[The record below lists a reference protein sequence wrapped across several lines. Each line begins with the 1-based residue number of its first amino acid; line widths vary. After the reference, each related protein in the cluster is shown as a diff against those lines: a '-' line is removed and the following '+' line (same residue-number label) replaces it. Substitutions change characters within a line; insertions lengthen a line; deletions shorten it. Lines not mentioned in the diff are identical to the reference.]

1 MKRSLAFLIAAV
13 ALLAPPVRGAT
24 TKSHKHSTAKKRSVP
39 GAKARAPQPI
49 KAAAPVH
56 GIATQELMPLATGIA
71 QFESKN
77 YAGAAESLVRT
88 RTSFP
93 KLADYS
99 SYYLAA
105 SQDAL
110 KQPAVVVATLG
121 DLADFRDQNSPLL
134 AKALILAARNR
145 MATGSTTNEA
155 LKPGILKLREEIAS
169 ATNAVAQP
177 EGDYAL
183 ALGYDATGD
192 ALDASTFY
200 QRVYF
205 LSPAT
210 AMAADAAAAL
220 ERLKQSLGASYPAP
234 RPEMLLERGD
244 AWVRAKEYGKAHEE
258 FTKLFVTLTGD
269 ARDQA
274 RIRIGGA
281 QYESGDTRGAYA
293 YLKGIEL
300 PRNEADAERL
310 FYLEE
315 CGRRMENDDVM
326 MDAVK
331 DLARHHER
339 SVWRLKAL
347 VDAGNRYLMNH
358 QPDKYE
364 PLYRAAWETF
374 PSDSTTAYCHWKIT
388 WDAYMANKH
397 DTRDLLREQVVHYPG
412 DNKSATALYFL
423 GRTAEYASDF
433 ASARSYYQRLDR
445 EFPNFYYAVLARL
458 RMEDSKIS
466 GATPSDTVNAWLD
479 TVEFPAHADYSNENM
494 TAPTKARVE
503 RAQLLVAAG
512 RADLAETEVRFGA
525 RTDGQPHLLAV
536 KLAATDAAPY
546 LSLRHMKSLAPDY
559 LSTSVDK
566 APKQFWQMLF
576 PMPYEG
582 ALVSSSRRFS
592 LDPYMV
598 AALIRQE
605 SEFNP
610 VAHSYANAYGL
621 TQIVPATG
629 RMLARQ
635 QGIAWSSP
643 NLLYQPA
650 TNLRLGTSY
659 MRALLNQWSGRW
671 EETLASYNAGASRV
685 KEWLTWANYREPA
698 EFVESIPIT
707 QTREYVQS
715 VIRNAAVYREIYGP
729 TPPDNGGADD
739 DLPVVPVP
747 VATTAKIVKVAQHSK
762 SGTAK
767 SGTVV
772 KSRIVAKSASK
783 HKSPA

>member
-1 MKRSLAFLIAAV
+1 
-13 ALLAPPVRGAT
+13 
-24 TKSHKHSTAKKRSVP
+24 
-39 GAKARAPQPI
+39 
-49 KAAAPVH
+49 
-56 GIATQELMPLATGIA
+56 MPLATGIA
-71 QFESKN
+71 EFESKDFSS
-77 YAGAAESLVRT
+77 AAQSLARI
-88 RTSFP
+88 RAAFP
-93 KLADYS
+93 KLSDYS

-105 SQDAL
+105 SEDAL
-110 KQPAVVVATLG
+110 KQPEAVVNTLA
-121 DLADFRDQNSPLL
+121 DLAEFRDQNSPLL
-134 AKALILAARNR
+134 AKALTLAVKNR
-145 MATGSTTNEA
+145 MSLGNKSNSVLQPAI
-155 LKPGILKLREEIAS
+155 KKLREEIAA
-169 ATNAVAQP
+169 ATNAVSQP

-183 ALGYDATGD
+183 ALGYDATEDGVG
-192 ALDASTFY
+192 AAMFY

-205 LSPAT
+205 LYPAT
-210 AMAADAAAAL
+210 LMAADSANAL
-220 ERLKQSLGASYPAP
+220 ERLKQSLGSSYPAA
-234 RPEMLLERGD
+234 RPELMLERGD
-244 AWVRAKEYGKAHEE
+244 AWVKAKEYGKAREE
-258 FTKLFVTLTGD
+258 FTKLFVTLTGE

-274 RIRIGGA
+274 RVRIGAA
-281 QYESGDTRGAYA
+281 QYESGDYRGAYA
-293 YLKGIEL
+293 YLKPMEL
-300 PRNEADAERL
+300 PRNDADAERL

-315 CGRRMENDDVM
+315 CSRRMENDEAI
-326 MDAVK
+326 MDSIK

-347 VDAGNRYLMNH
+347 VDAGNRYLMVH

-397 DTRDLLREQVVHYPG
+397 DVRDLLREQVEHYPG
-412 DNKSATALYFL
+412 DNKAATALYFL
-423 GRTAEYASDF
+423 GRSAEYGSDF
-433 ASARSYYQRLDR
+433 ASARSYYQRLSS
-445 EFPNFYYAVLARL
+445 EFPNFYYAVLARQRL
-458 RMEDSKIS
+458 DDPKLS
-466 GATPSDTVNAWLD
+466 ATTPSETTDAWLD
-479 TVEFPAHADYSNENM
+479 SVEFPAHADYSNVNM

-512 RADLAETEVRFGA
+512 RADLAEIEVRFGA
-525 RTDGQPHLLAV
+525 RTDGQAHLLAV
-536 KLAATDAAPY
+536 RLASTDVAPY

-559 LSTSVDK
+559 LNTSVDK

-576 PMPYEG
+576 PMPYQG
-582 ALVSSSRRFS
+582 VLVSSARRFG

-635 QGIAWSSP
+635 QGIPWSSP
-643 NLLYQPA
+643 DLLYQPA
-650 TNLRLGTSY
+650 TNLRLGTFY

-685 KEWLTWANYREPA
+685 KEWLSWASYREPA

-729 TPPDNGGADD
+729 TPPDSGTDEELA
-739 DLPVVPVP
+739 VVPVP
-747 VATTAKIVKVAQHSK
+747 VVTAAKVMKVAAPAHVHHPSK
-762 SGTAK
+762 VH
-767 SGTVV
+767 VV
-772 KSRIVAKSASK
+772 ARAATKRKA
-783 HKSPA
+783 PG